1 MRIPRIRDL
10 DTAVQMYYECIE
22 LHNDDIQKLFIS
34 DKTSRPISRCKVN
47 ELKKLARERMGEENT
62 LVWNALAVN
71 TKAAYKAWGLDID
84 DLEERM
90 VKLRR
95 LNMHSSGEA
104 KAI

>member
-84 DLEERM
+84 DLEKRLT
-90 VKLRR
+90 KLRE
-95 LNMHSSGEA
+95 LDMHSDGEP